1 MSWDCL
7 KEEDGGAEGNRT
19 PDLRIANATLSQLS
33 YGPDTAAGPPAER
46 EPDHAA
52 APARLSSGCPRLDA
66 AGALGYSA
74 LQDRHS
80 GASQPMPWDLGLP
93 LLVALATLI
102 LSIGIFWSAKTL
114 LFDAR
119 RREGTDDGPGE
130 MDGGARDSH

>member
-1 MSWDCL
+1 M
-7 KEEDGGAEGNRT
+7 KGRDGGAEGSRT

-33 YGPDTAAGPPAER
+33 YGPIAAAGRPGR
-46 EPDHAA
+46 RGPDHAA
-52 APARLSSGCPRLDA
+52 AAARLSSGRPRLDA

-74 LQDRHS
+74 LQDRQS
-80 GASQPMPWDLGLP
+80 GASHAMPWDLGLP

-130 MDGGARDSH
+130 IDGGARDSH